1 MIRRGIG
8 EFSPTAPFQL
18 EKNLQ
23 HAPHLVAAGMPLL
36 LGLKL
41 VLNCIAYVRVV
52 IVVSALCEYLRNTE
66 ILAKLFQ
73 PVHKKPSVKFV
84 DQIRKGKTRP
94 LSM

>member
-36 LGLKL
+36 LGLTEKL
-41 VLNCIAYVRVV
+41 QKGPDTISNAL
-52 IVVSALCEYLRNTE
+52 VSFHNDSSRHHAQCT
-66 ILAKLFQ
+66 
-73 PVHKKPSVKFV
+73 
-84 DQIRKGKTRP
+84 
-94 LSM
+94 